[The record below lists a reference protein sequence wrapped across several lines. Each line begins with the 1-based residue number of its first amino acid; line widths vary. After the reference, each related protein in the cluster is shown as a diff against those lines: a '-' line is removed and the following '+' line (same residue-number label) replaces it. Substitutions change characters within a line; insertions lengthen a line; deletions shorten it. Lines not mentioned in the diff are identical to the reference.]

1 MQVGGFKEQNYDEHL
16 HDVYQGDILS
26 PFLSNIYLN
35 EMDIFLEKKE
45 INFVRYIVNK
55 QAKLLLGTYGDRVN
69 YSVFEIE
76 LSEAKRE
83 KLLHEIE
90 LKKLINKKYDSLRFY
105 HLCENCVPKS
115 FDVGNREDP
124 FEEQVLYV

>member
-1 MQVGGFKEQNYDEHL
+1 MKYVVTYDISN
-16 HDVYQGDILS
+16 DNRRTKLS
-26 PFLSNIYLN
+26 
-35 EMDIFLEKKE
+35 D
-45 INFVRYIVNK
+45 
-55 QAKLLLGTYGDRVN
+55 LLGTYGDRVN

-83 KLLHEIE
+83 TLLAEIE

-115 FDVGNREDP
+115 FDVANREDP
-124 FEEQVLYV
+124 FEEHILYV

>member
-1 MQVGGFKEQNYDEHL
+1 MKYVVTYDITN
-16 HDVYQGDILS
+16 DKRRTKLS
-26 PFLSNIYLN
+26 
-35 EMDIFLEKKE
+35 D
-45 INFVRYIVNK
+45 
-55 QAKLLLGTYGDRVN
+55 LLGTYGNRVN

-76 LSEAKRE
+76 LSEARRE
-83 KLLHEIE
+83 KLLYEIE